1 LAVGR
6 QRVVEPLMVAAAVG
20 RQRVFAGA
28 AAAVHA
34 WDLDPM
40 RQKKLRGLM
49 LQEKLQD
56 QLRLVRHRGYRGRL
70 MGQVRR

>member
-1 LAVGR
+1 MAMGR
-6 QRVVEPLMVAAAVG
+6 QRVVAPLMVAAAVG

-28 AAAVHA
+28 SAAVHA

-49 LQEKLQD
+49 LQEKLQG
-56 QLRLVRHRGYRGRL
+56 QLHLVRPICLLWLL

>member
-1 LAVGR
+1 MAVGR

-20 RQRVFAGA
+20 HQRVFTAA

-40 RQKKLRGLM
+40 HQKKLRGMM
-49 LQEKLQD
+49 LQEKLQG